1 MNLKK
6 QWAFNE
12 SFPLNF
18 SPIFIPD
25 LRSWIVRL
33 DTTFSCFEMPI
44 LQQNLHLFPFDRY
57 RTEKS
62 PIDYFQKKY
71 TYALITSNFFFHSP
85 NATMKILFENFWLR
99 IKSLKW
105 KKGAKIAPFVL
116 PSTAMFTCFNR
127 PKNKNARPDNSLSK
141 PASSRTLDI
150 ERCLHS
156 FFFFFFFSFLFFC

>member
-62 PIDYFQKKY
+62 PIDYFQKK
-71 TYALITSNFFFHSP
+71 LNLCLNHIKLFFFHSP

-105 KKGAKIAPFVL
+105 KKVRKSHLLFCL
-116 PSTAMFTCFNR
+116 QR
-127 PKNKNARPDNSLSK
+127 
-141 PASSRTLDI
+141 
-150 ERCLHS
+150 RCLLAS
-156 FFFFFFFSFLFFC
+156 IDQKTKTRGLTIV